1 MPTQRTTSP
10 TSSATSGDKSAR
22 RTGKSSPER
31 IYNLLMKARTAN
43 EVTLHFESNRVVTGA
58 LIFNEFKGTGRI
70 INVDLEVSVDF
81 SVEDLRDV
89 RL

>member
-1 MPTQRTTSP
+1 MPTQRTPPPAP
-10 TSSATSGDKSAR
+10 TASTTEKTAR

-43 EVTLHFESNRVVTGA
+43 EVTLHFENNRVVSGA

-70 INVDLEVSVDF
+70 INVDLEISVDF
-81 SVEDLRDV
+81 AVDDLRDV